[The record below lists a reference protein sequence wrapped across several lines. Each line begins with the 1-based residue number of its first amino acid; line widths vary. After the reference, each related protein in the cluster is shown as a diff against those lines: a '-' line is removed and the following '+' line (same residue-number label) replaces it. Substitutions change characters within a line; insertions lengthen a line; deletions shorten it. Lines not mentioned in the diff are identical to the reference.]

1 MGALQVMQQ
10 VGRQW
15 QSLKDKSYFQDK
27 ANRDKIR
34 YLHQMREFYDEV
46 ERIGD
51 RVGTQKTEDGMY
63 SVATTNVGKPKK
75 IAEVKEQ

>member
-1 MGALQVMQQ
+1 MQQ

-15 QSLKDKSYFQDK
+15 QSLTDKNYFQYK

-46 ERIGD
+46 ERIGK
-51 RVGTQKTEDGMY
+51 RVGTQKTDDGLY
-63 SVATTNVGKPKK
+63 TVANTN
-75 IAEVKEQ
+75 AA